1 MREVLRLPR
10 ISCFMNHAIQ
20 CMLDI
25 MIGLIK
31 VQPLKHNVLF
41 KVSIKMS
48 NIPVW
53 YTVDCMAAVIVHVEI
68 NVHFKIVVHE
78 LTSSQFPLHYKRLG
92 CVVFNK
98 FAKRHTEFGP
108 F

>member
-10 ISCFMNHAIQ
+10 ISCFMNHAIES
-20 CMLDI
+20 MLDI
-25 MIGLIK
+25 MINIIE

-53 YTVDCMAAVIVHVEI
+53 CTVDCIAAVIVHFEI
-68 NVHFKIVVHE
+68 IHFKIVVHE
-78 LTSSQFPLHYKRLG
+78 VTSSLHCKRLV
-92 CVVFNK
+92 CVESTNVTK